1 MTTKPNK
8 VENCTKKK
16 MDNNKDVRS
25 SVRILH
31 VCVCEYANVINLW
44 SRRRR
49 SRGGPAWNQRD
60 ACDYK
65 HISFTINTWKEI
77 PELHILLRRQVCH
90 LRSHRTVKGGGKVHV
105 LSQLCYHW
113 ATPGGKRRDF
123 RRLTFSNMASYFPY
137 ANQLVLIQR
146 WAKSS
151 ASCLASSEGSLDK
164 PGDTRRFESL
174 HKPTNLFFFNIRLF
188 VNLNNLR

>member
-16 MDNNKDVRS
+16 TDNNKDVRS
-25 SVRILH
+25 SVRILRVC
-31 VCVCEYANVINLW
+31 VCVCEYANVIKLR

-49 SRGGPAWNQRD
+49 SRRGPAWNQRD

-77 PELHILLRRQVCH
+77 PELRILLRRQVCH
-90 LRSHRTVKGGGKVHV
+90 LRSHRTVREEGKVHV
-105 LSQLCYHW
+105 LSQLCYQW
-113 ATPGGKRRDF
+113 IF
-123 RRLTFSNMASYFPY
+123 RRFTFSNMASYFPY

-174 HKPTNLFFFNIRLF
+174 HKPTNLFFLT
-188 VNLNNLR
+188 LGCS